1 MLGNQGIQTRN
12 GCRLKIL
19 YLREDLDILDHV
31 KGVFRPLLFFQ
42 FHLALWMVNTCEYHN
57 QKYQTNAMFLLIPQP
72 VEEWIIMVSFYCW
85 PKMVIEEFGP
95 QEMRPY
101 MHVKLYYNIYI

>member
-1 MLGNQGIQTRN
+1 
-12 GCRLKIL
+12 
-19 YLREDLDILDHV
+19 
-31 KGVFRPLLFFQ
+31 
-42 FHLALWMVNTCEYHN
+42 
-57 QKYQTNAMFLLIPQP
+57 MFLLIPQP

-101 MHVKLYYNIYI
+101 MHVKLYYNIYIYIIQFNTRIYIYICRVQYKTIIYIYIHMYMYNPI

>member
-1 MLGNQGIQTRN
+1 
-12 GCRLKIL
+12 
-19 YLREDLDILDHV
+19 
-31 KGVFRPLLFFQ
+31 
-42 FHLALWMVNTCEYHN
+42 
-57 QKYQTNAMFLLIPQP
+57 MFLLIPQP

-101 MHVKLYYNIYI
+101 MHVKLYYNIYNTI